1 MDRDSSSKTVE
12 DCVKAS
18 AAADSSFNFEGAL
31 GWVGAP
37 CLRGTVT
44 TQSKN
49 ILGYNIVV
57 KTTEHGCKTCTG
69 DVARSSIKYK

>member
-31 GWVGAP
+31 GGGCTMLEGNRYNSVEKY
-37 CLRGTVT
+37 LR
-44 TQSKN
+44 
-49 ILGYNIVV
+49 L
-57 KTTEHGCKTCTG
+57 
-69 DVARSSIKYK
+69 